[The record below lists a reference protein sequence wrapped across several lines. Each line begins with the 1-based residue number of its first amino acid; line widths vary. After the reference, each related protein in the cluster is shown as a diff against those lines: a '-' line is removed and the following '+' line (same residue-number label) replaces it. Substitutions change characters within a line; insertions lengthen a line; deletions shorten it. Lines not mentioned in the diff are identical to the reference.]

1 MPAWL
6 TIVVAILAPG
16 GIIAGLI
23 ERTRRQNNR
32 DHASNAAKLER
43 VIEIAEETRADLKQ
57 HITWHLTEKP

>member
-43 VIEIAEETRADLKQ
+43 VIEIAEETRSDLKQ
-57 HITWHLTEKP
+57 HITWHLTDKQ